1 MWAQIE
7 GLFSPSWATFREPQN
22 GRRPRGGKSV
32 KASES
37 IGNAARAVLHVY
49 DDEIVTGEARN
60 FGKSWGEREEE
71 ESVQGFVALEAIL
84 E

>member
-1 MWAQIE
+1 M
-7 GLFSPSWATFREPQN
+7 
-22 GRRPRGGKSV
+22 

-37 IGNAARAVLHVY
+37 IGYAAGAVLHVY

-60 FGKSWGEREEE
+60 FGESWGEREEE
-71 ESVQGFVALEAIL
+71 ESVEGLVALEAIL